1 LEMRPNKYNYYIP
14 YKNRYIFY
22 NGLTDMSFEVS
33 KQNSD
38 AMRSIIEN
46 PNIYSVEYANFIAK
60 MTNAGFIVPDEFN
73 ELDFIKKKNEYST
86 KST

>member
-1 LEMRPNKYNYYIP
+1 
-14 YKNRYIFY
+14 
-22 NGLTDMSFEVS
+22 MSFEVS